1 MNDHRQFTLRR
12 KKEQVLLIFAGA
24 DDEIP
29 VSFVWAKPLTGRE
42 QEISVLDDK
51 KKEVLLIESLSD
63 LDEDTAQIIRME
75 LQKRYLIPVITR
87 VISTSTI
94 SGDRYWIVETDR
106 GPRKFLMKDPNSNV
120 LYLTEDNLILR
131 DTLGH
136 CYEIVSLYSLD
147 SHSQDE
153 VNKII

>member
-1 MNDHRQFTLRR
+1 MNDRKFTLNRN
-12 KKEQVLLIFAGA
+12 KEQVLLRFAGA
-24 DDEIP
+24 DDDIP
-29 VSFVWAKPLTGRE
+29 VTFVWAKPLTGRE

-51 KKEVLLIESLSD
+51 KKEVLLIDNLSD
-63 LDEDTAQIIRME
+63 LDDDTAQVIRTE
-75 LQKRYLIPVITR
+75 LEKRYLIPVITR

-120 LYLTEDNLILR
+120 LYLTEDNMIIR

-136 CYEIVSLYSLD
+136 CYEIVSLNSLD
-147 SHSQDE
+147 FHSQDE